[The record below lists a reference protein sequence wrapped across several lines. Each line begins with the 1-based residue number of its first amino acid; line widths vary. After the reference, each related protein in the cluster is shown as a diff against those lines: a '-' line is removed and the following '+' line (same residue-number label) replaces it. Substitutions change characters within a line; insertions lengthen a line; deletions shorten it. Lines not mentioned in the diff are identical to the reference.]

1 MTMRFRDGLLCLMSW
16 SLLAIAVGLFSP
28 FMASATLA
36 VDARPLRR
44 GAGHPRSVACPVMP
58 APLAELLL
66 RDLPAYQNRVARR
79 TLQSATETYA
89 IVASSAD
96 LTPLPVQS
104 SEVPTTSDRNLHQVF
119 FTTLERQYTHNQLQ
133 QWQQHH
139 WLFLAQTDRGWQLAL
154 LYSQIT
160 PYPSDPS
167 QPLLPARESSQSL
180 TAEAIRIWLR
190 DCNAGAIKPS

>member
-1 MTMRFRDGLLCLMSW
+1 MRR
-16 SLLAIAVGLFSP
+16 VG
-28 FMASATLA
+28 A
-36 VDARPLRR
+36 
-44 GAGHPRSVACPVMP
+44 HPHSVACPVTL
-58 APLAELLL
+58 APLAEILL

-89 IVASSAD
+89 IAASPAD
-96 LTPLPVQS
+96 LTPLPVHS
-104 SEVPTTSDRNLHQVF
+104 SEVPTTPDRNLHQVF

-139 WLFLAQTDRGWQLAL
+139 WLFLAQTERGWQLAL

-160 PYPSDPS
+160 SYPVDPS
-167 QPLLPARESSQSL
+167 HPLLPARESSQSL

-190 DCNAGAIKPS
+190 DCNAGAVKPS